1 MPKQNNA
8 SYNNCI
14 SQLHARYDG
23 RGVKVGVQRDTAVQI
38 KKENAEPNAYFVS
51 RMGRNSVNENYRNGE
66 YNGQKYMTT
75 GDFLKYYNT
84 RKERYCAPTVE
95 IPKSETAQTKEF
107 KRVAQQS
114 APVEQRQS
122 VPQQQQ
128 SKFKTVA
135 RPAMKSSRF
144 DPNADTIVLPSVKD
158 QRGLRAKI
166 GQMVKKWFP
175 KEDKKENTTTFK
187 RNVPVAA
194 IGLIISGTL
203 AMTMIIGSGVM
214 ASQANIN
221 VSDLKY
227 EISTLSEEQAMLE
240 EKLMKKE
247 NLSEIKE
254 YATEQLGMISQDYVA
269 SEYISGSSEN
279 TVDDYT
285 EKDGETVDFSTL
297 LSAIFGK

>member
-1 MPKQNNA
+1 MPKQNNNV
-8 SYNNCI
+8 SYDNCI

-23 RGVKVGVQRDTAVQI
+23 RGVKVEVQKEASVQI
-38 KKENAEPNAYFVS
+38 KRENAEPNAYFVS

-66 YNGQKYMTT
+66 YNGQRYMTT

-84 RKERYCAPTVE
+84 RKDRYNMPTTE
-95 IPKSETAQTKEF
+95 IPKSETAKTKEF
-107 KRVAQQS
+107 KKVTAQTEHN
-114 APVEQRQS
+114 VERQNA
-122 VPQQQQ
+122 PQQQNR
-128 SKFKTVA
+128 FKTVA
-135 RPAMKSSRF
+135 RPAMKSSKF
-144 DPNADTIVLPSVKD
+144 DPAADTIVMPSVKE
-158 QRGLRAKI
+158 QRGIRAKVN
-166 GQMVKKWFP
+166 QMVKKWFP

-187 RNVPVAA
+187 KNVPVAA
-194 IGLIISGTL
+194 IGLIISATL
-203 AMTMIIGSGVM
+203 AMTMIISSGVM

-285 EKDGETVDFSTL
+285 ENDGETVDFSTL
-297 LSAIFGK
+297 LSSIFGK

>member
-1 MPKQNNA
+1 
-8 SYNNCI
+8 
-14 SQLHARYDG
+14 
-23 RGVKVGVQRDTAVQI
+23 
-38 KKENAEPNAYFVS
+38 
-51 RMGRNSVNENYRNGE
+51 
-66 YNGQKYMTT
+66 
-75 GDFLKYYNT
+75 
-84 RKERYCAPTVE
+84 
-95 IPKSETAQTKEF
+95 
-107 KRVAQQS
+107 
-114 APVEQRQS
+114 
-122 VPQQQQ
+122 
-128 SKFKTVA
+128 
-135 RPAMKSSRF
+135 MKSNRF

-175 KEDKKENTTTFK
+175 KDDKKENTTTFK

-194 IGLIISGTL
+194 IGLIVSATL

-227 EISTLSEEQAMLE
+227 EINTLSEEQAMLE

-285 EKDGETVDFSTL
+285 ENNEGTVDFSTL
-297 LSAIFGK
+297 LSAIFGE